1 MKGIV
6 IKSEDNTYQGIE
18 DVGDEYLKM
27 LFKAILKVDKQ
38 YYYTENPENASNEII
53 EQLERIFAY
62 ELYHQWSIFQNDYN
76 RGVSEDHKRIIN
88 GEIRKQLLD
97 VNKYPDM
104 VLHKGQNDIH
114 HQEIVVEIKR
124 KIAIKDDNVAQD
136 IIKLSQFMT
145 KGFLGCDA
153 SPYRNGVLILTS
165 GSEEDIKEQFM
176 LIKDKKMINSN
187 IICIFCNGDNC
198 LRYITISEIVI

>member
-18 DVGDEYLKM
+18 DISDEYLKM

-76 RGVSEDHKRIIN
+76 SGVSEDHKRIIN

-145 KGFLGCDA
+145 KGFLGCGA

-165 GSEEDIKEQFM
+165 GSEEDIKEQLM

-187 IICIFCNGDNC
+187 IICIFCNGDKC
-198 LRYITISEIVI
+198 LRYITISEILI

>member
-1 MKGIV
+1 MKGEV
-6 IKSEDNTYQGIE
+6 IKSGDNTYQGIE
-18 DVGDEYLKM
+18 DISNEYLKM
-27 LFKAILKVDKQ
+27 LFKAIIEVDKQ
-38 YYYTENPENASNEII
+38 YYYTENPKNASNEII

-76 RGVSEDHKRIIN
+76 RGVSEDYKRIIN
-88 GEIRKQLLD
+88 GETRKQLLG

-124 KIAIKDDNVAQD
+124 KAAIKDDNVAQD

-145 KGFLGCDA
+145 MGFLGCNA

-165 GSEEDIKEQFM
+165 GSEEDIKEQLL
-176 LIKDKKMINSN
+176 LIKDKKIINSDV
-187 IICIFCNGDNC
+187 ICIFCNGDKC
-198 LRYITISEIVI
+198 LRYITMSEL